1 MDDIDGTLQNPGLS
15 APPITVKRTVTS
27 TGARI
32 TTQIKEDGSEDSEE
46 VKPVK
51 SLVGDEVE
59 DKVVVSENV
68 CSDCLAASVEGV
80 KSSRTRFEEFIKAN
94 KKIVSEEECLKTES
108 KEEPQVNRVKEEP
121 DVGFDDKKKSE
132 AGLDSNRLLV
142 PEKSVKEEPDV
153 GFDDKK
159 KPEGSDSNR
168 PLVPEKSVEAKVPSV
183 PETSVKNM
191 SYQEW
196 LQFRGYAKSSGE
208 GTDSHEKKVKT
219 EGLETARLANES
231 KANVRVREEPRLF
244 AENKIN
250 VKEESVRSSFWSKP
264 QKVKKEKVEEQ
275 RVSAGLVEDG
285 DFPEDPDWFLV
296 GRTLVTALSTT
307 KGRKLVDNEIVHFTF
322 PSPNSR
328 YNMQWIVRFSTKRSG
343 EVYPIYIFIL
353 LSGLLFC
360 FGLFGVFGL
369 CLLEL
374 QSYVF
379 QFFYMLNF

>member
-132 AGLDSNRLLV
+132 AGLDGNRPLV

-168 PLVPEKSVEAKVPSV
+168 PSVPEKSVEAKVPSV

-208 GTDSHEKKVKT
+208 GTDSHEKKVKA

-231 KANVRVREEPRLF
+231 KANVRVRE
-244 AENKIN
+244 K
-250 VKEESVRSSFWSKP
+250 ESVRSSFWSKP